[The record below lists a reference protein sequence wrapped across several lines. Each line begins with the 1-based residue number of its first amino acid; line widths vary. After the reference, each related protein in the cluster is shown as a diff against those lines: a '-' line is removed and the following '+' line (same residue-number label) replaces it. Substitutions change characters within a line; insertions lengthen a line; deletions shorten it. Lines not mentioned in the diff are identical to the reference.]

1 MLKRLVILAVAAV
14 FLGAC
19 PVSFLESENVYTH
32 GNREEHAIALTFD
45 DGPHPIYTDKI
56 LDVLE
61 RYDIKATFFAIGINA
76 ENYPAPLL
84 RAHKEG
90 HEIGNHTYN
99 HKNLRNMKY
108 EDMHRE
114 VTSATEKIYDLID
127 YGVNLIRPP
136 QGAMSAQFLSLAEE
150 LGYRI
155 VLWDVDTRD
164 WAGESAEKM
173 AQNILE
179 NTDNGDI
186 ILLHDYHLHAEN
198 TIRTLETVIPLL
210 LERGFRFVTVSE
222 LLSEG

>member
-1 MLKRLVILAVAAV
+1 MLKRLTLLALAVAL
-14 FLGAC
+14 LGAS
-19 PVSFLESENVYTH
+19 PVSLLESENVYTH
-32 GNREEHAIALTFD
+32 GSREERAIALTFD

-61 RYDIKATFFAIGINA
+61 KHDVKATFFAIGINA

-84 RAHKEG
+84 RAFEEG

-108 EDMHRE
+108 ESMLME
-114 VTSATEKIYDLID
+114 VSDASKKIYDLTD

-136 QGAMSAQFLSLAEE
+136 QGAMNAQFLSMAEE

-164 WAGESAEKM
+164 WAHPTVGE
-173 AQNILE
+173 IVE
-179 NTDNGDI
+179 NVTANTKDGAI
-186 ILLHDYHLHAEN
+186 ILMHDFIGKNSPTPEALRQ
-198 TIRTLETVIPLL
+198 IIPRLRASGY
-210 LERGFRFVTVSE
+210 EFVTVSE
-222 LLSEG
+222 LLGA

>member
-1 MLKRLVILAVAAV
+1 MLKRLTLLALAVAL
-14 FLGAC
+14 LGAS
-19 PVSFLESENVYTH
+19 PVSLLESENVYTH
-32 GNREEHAIALTFD
+32 GSREERAIALTFD

-61 RYDIKATFFAIGINA
+61 KHDVKATFFAIGINA

-84 RAHKEG
+84 RAFEEG

-108 EDMHRE
+108 ESMLME
-114 VTSATEKIYDLID
+114 VSDASKKIYDLTD

-136 QGAMSAQFLSLAEE
+136 QGAMNAQFLSMAEE

-164 WAGESAEKM
+164 WAGESAEGMVK
-173 AQNILE
+173 NILE

-186 ILLHDYHLHAEN
+186 ILFHDYHPHAEN
-198 TIRTLETVIPLL
+198 TVRALDAVIPLL
-210 LERGFRFVTVSE
+210 REQGFRFVTVSQ
-222 LLSEG
+222 LLVD